1 LTRGD
6 VHNGWLQLLLVIAGS
21 ALVGALTESVQGFP
35 PLPAVAD
42 EVAAL
47 DEIYKGTVLADT
59 LVAPGLLGFT
69 RFGYRSARKH
79 WNPVSAYLRD
89 HHILITGATSGLGLA
104 TAEALAARGA
114 KVVVND
120 LGGARDGSGGSV
132 TAAEAVVAEIEAAG
146 GEAMPNAASV
156 TDFAAVQAMVEAAM
170 AKWGRVDLL
179 VNNAGVLRD
188 KTFAK
193 MELEDFRFV
202 VDVHLMG
209 AVNCTKAVW
218 EIMRGQNYGRIVMT
232 TSSSGL
238 YGNFGQSNY
247 GAAKMALV
255 GLMQTLSIEG
265 AKNDIR
271 VNCLAPTAHTRM
283 TEDLGAALPLEAL
296 DPALVTPG
304 LLYLLSREAPSRC
317 ILAAGAGGFERAF
330 VTLTEGVHI
339 AGPDAP
345 EQVAARFDA
354 ISDRSKEIVPEMGA
368 AQGMIELTKAQ
379 KAHAS

>member
-1 LTRGD
+1 MTMTFEGR
-6 VHNGWLQLLLVIAGS
+6 
-21 ALVGALTESVQGFP
+21 
-35 PLPAVAD
+35 VAI
-42 EVAAL
+42 V
-47 DEIYKGTVLADT
+47 
-59 LVAPGLLGFT
+59 
-69 RFGYRSARKH
+69 
-79 WNPVSAYLRD
+79 
-89 HHILITGATSGLGLA
+89 TGAGGGLGR
-104 TAEALAARGA
+104 EHALALAKRGA

-120 LGGARDGSGGSV
+120 LGGARDGSGASA
-132 TAAEAVVAEIEAAG
+132 TAAEAVVAEIVAAG
-146 GEAMPNAASV
+146 GEAMANSASV
-156 TDFAAVQAMVEAAM
+156 TDAAAVQAMVDEVM
-170 AKWGRVDLL
+170 AKWGRVDIL

-218 EIMRGQNYGRIVMT
+218 EIMRTQNYGRIVMT

-283 TEDLGAALPLEAL
+283 TEDLGAALPLEKL
-296 DPALVTPG
+296 GPDRVTPG
-304 LLYLLSREAPSRC
+304 LLYLVSDDAPSRC
-317 ILAAGAGGFERAF
+317 ILAAGAGGFERAY
-330 VTLTEGVHI
+330 VTLTQGAFI
-339 AGPDAP
+339 DGDDAP
-345 EQVAARFDA
+345 EQVAARFA
-354 ISDRSKEIVPEMGA
+354 EISDRSGEIVPDMGA
-368 AQGMIELTKAQ
+368 AQGMIELSKAQ
-379 KAHAS
+379 KAHG